1 MEQDSTV
8 TSSTGAQ
15 AAALERVRV
24 AARLLDSAVRIPG
37 TDVRI
42 GLDPVLSL
50 VPIVGDALGAVLS
63 LYPVLEALRLG
74 VSRRT
79 IATMVATVAVD
90 AVAGSVPVLG
100 TVFDALWRANEWNYR
115 LLERELSPSEPE
127 RARHCRPQPGP

>member
-8 TSSTGAQ
+8 PSSLTGAE

-37 TDVRI
+37 TEVRI

-50 VPIVGDALGAVLS
+50 VPIAGGALGAVLS

-74 VSRRT
+74 ASWRT
-79 IATMVATVAVD
+79 IAAMVAMVAVD

-100 TVFDALWRANEWNYR
+100 AVFDALWRANEWNYR
-115 LLERELSPSEPE
+115 LLERELSPS
-127 RARHCRPQPGP
+127 

>member
-8 TSSTGAQ
+8 PSSLTGAE

-37 TDVRI
+37 TEVRI

-50 VPIVGDALGAVLS
+50 VPIAGGALGAVLS

-74 VSRRT
+74 ASWRT
-79 IATMVATVAVD
+79 IAAMVAMVAVD
-90 AVAGSVPVLG
+90 VVAGSVPVLG
-100 TVFDALWRANEWNYR
+100 AVFDALWRANEWNYR
-115 LLERELSPSEPE
+115 LLERELSPS
-127 RARHCRPQPGP
+127 